1 MMKVRV
7 QDEVLDFLRRL
18 APKPRHA
25 LRLAIKDLA
34 QERGDI
40 KPLTDDLEGFYRLR
54 VSSHRVIFEYEMVG
68 RTPTITCVFAGP
80 RKWIYE
86 VFQSRLME

>member
-1 MMKVRV
+1 MISVRI
-7 QDEVLDFLRRL
+7 QQEVVDYLRRL
-18 APKPRHA
+18 APEPRHA

-34 QERGDI
+34 HEEGDI
-40 KPLTDDLEGFYRLR
+40 KPLTDELEGFQRLR
-54 VSSHRVIFEYEMVG
+54 VGSNRVVFEYEIIDGQRV
-68 RTPTITCVFAGP
+68 ITCVFAGP